1 MKKFFSFSETI
12 SGKTFFL
19 RTLFTVVLSFPILV
33 ALISKWTSYFISL
46 GDFDISDPSMENQM
60 EIQSF
65 GDELAQKM
73 AENPEFYLNDFM
85 GSFTIGW
92 IVIFILTMIPPIWF
106 GLATYYKRVSALFY
120 DQRKEIFTAL
130 ILFEIVSDYIVL
142 SNSGIITTIVSLI
155 GLIIFAFLTFNNSKF
170 EKHEG

>member
-1 MKKFFSFSETI
+1 MRKYFSFSQTI

-19 RTLFTVVLSFPILV
+19 RTLFTVVLSFPILI
-33 ALISKWTSYFISL
+33 ALISKWTSYFLSI
-46 GDFDISDPSMENQM
+46 GDFDISDPSMKNQM

-65 GDELAQKM
+65 GDEFVQKI

-85 GSFTIGW
+85 DSFTIGW
-92 IVIFILTMIPPIWF
+92 IVIFILTMIPPMWF

-120 DQRKEIFTAL
+120 DQRKEIFAAL

-155 GLIIFAFLTFNNSKF
+155 GLIIYCLLYTSPSPRD
-170 EKHEG
+170 